1 MSPWGQMLETLLAI
15 THMDVSVG
23 TQAQV
28 FRPGLECK
36 TRTVSPGPSR
46 SELGFWS

>member
-1 MSPWGQMLETLLAI
+1 MSPWGQTLETLLAI

-23 TQAQV
+23 THTQV

-36 TRTVSPGPSR
+36 Q
-46 SELGFWS
+46 